1 MIQMVRM
8 PQTVEL
14 SESDVITLAEAA
26 RMSGRSIAVISGML
40 DRGTLPWYEYTPA
53 MSGRSGARYTSRAAV
68 LALAQRR
75 RATGQRKRA
84 GSRKGA
90 A

>member
-1 MIQMVRM
+1 MIQMIQMVRV

-26 RMSGRSIAVISGML
+26 RISGRSIAVISGML

-53 MSGRSGARYTSRAAV
+53 MPGRSGARYTSRAAV
-68 LALAQRR
+68 LALAQRKPAQKRR
-75 RATGQRKRA
+75 RARKA
-84 GSRKGA
+84 KA
-90 A
+90 